1 MEPARVFAL
10 SVMIL
15 ITSYA
20 NTYLGKSTEKELP
33 CEVTEQAP
41 QMSSDKHDQSEQT

>member
-1 MEPARVFAL
+1 MESTRVFAL

-15 ITSYA
+15 IASYA
-20 NTYLGKSTEKELP
+20 NTYLGKSTEKEPP

-41 QMSSDKHDQSEQT
+41 QMSPDKHDQSE